1 MSRASSSNTI
11 AVFLTIILLAPSAFF
26 VAPQKAEAQWLTL
39 DLPVGI
45 STALS
50 AIENTLTEVNT
61 FTSALANYADYINT
75 YVLQPLAFVLS
86 GNLLKALT
94 ASVIKFVIGQSNGTG
109 AAQFTTNLNK
119 SLQTL
124 SDSQAQMYLKQISQT
139 NSPFASSIT
148 SALNTN
154 YLQKTSL
161 AGFWAAN
168 MCTLQ
173 KSSPNVSA
181 YLAGNWSQGGVA
193 AWFALTTES
202 QNNPYTL
209 YQNTQTQLANV
220 VENAVSAR
228 LSELSWGQ
236 GFMSWCSVSDSA
248 TQTQNAAT
256 TAYQACMAN
265 GGTGDTCQAD
275 FENSGGIMPLGGG
288 INPGDACTNKDG
300 TLGTIQTPGSTIK
313 ATLDKVLGAQQDKL
327 VQMGNISSQI
337 TGILG
342 NIATVLNTVNLASNI
357 LGGSNGTGGLLNAGG
372 SSGALTQFAPPT
384 RNSSGSFTSGYFG
397 ATNST
402 INQAAASS
410 AASGG
415 FSNDIITRTDAY
427 LTAWHTIGVSADAA
441 ANAVTSLIN
450 VCTTNADTARAQLA
464 SAGPDTKDAL
474 QAFIDAAT
482 LQATA
487 AQTAFT
493 TEVLPVTTKAAGVSA
508 EVTAI
513 LAMNNKVKNE
523 IGTNAYTADVKTLT
537 TMPPTSSDVSDAA
550 RNATDSYALA
560 TTQTAASDKATP
572 PGSLTI
578 TIPPAM
584 TIVGQM
590 NNIIAN
596 AKVLQDTVCN
606 SNWTPGS
613 TSTGP

>member
-26 VAPQKAEAQWLTL
+26 VAPQKAEAGW
-39 DLPVGI
+39 PVFDIPNEI
-45 STALS
+45 SSALS
-50 AIENTLTEVNT
+50 VIEETLIQVNT
-61 FTSALANYADYINT
+61 YTSMVALYADYINT

-86 GNLLKALT
+86 GNLLKTLT
-94 ASVIKFVIGQSNGTG
+94 ASVVKFVIGQSNGTG
-109 AAQFTTNLNK
+109 APQFTTNLNK

-148 SALNTN
+148 SALNTD

-209 YQNTQTQLANV
+209 YQNSQTQLANV
-220 VENAVSAR
+220 VDSAVSSR

-248 TQTQNAAT
+248 TQTQNAAAT
-256 TAYQACMAN
+256 ELAACAAN
-265 GGTGDTCQAD
+265 GGTPAYCDKVFSNA
-275 FENSGGIMPLGGG
+275 GGAVGG
-288 INPGDACTNKDG
+288 INPGDACINKDG
-300 TLGTIQTPGSTIK
+300 TQGTMQTPGSVIK

-337 TGILG
+337 TKILG
-342 NIATVLNTVNLASNI
+342 DIATVINTVNLASNI
-357 LGGSNGTGGLLNAGG
+357 LGGNSSMGGLLNAGG

-397 ATNST
+397 TTNSA
-402 INQAAASS
+402 INQSAASS
-410 AASGG
+410 AVSGG
-415 FSNDIITRTDAY
+415 FSNDIISRTDAY
-427 LTAWHTIGVSADAA
+427 LTAWHTIGVSADATA
-441 ANAVTSLIN
+441 SAVTSLIN

-482 LQATA
+482 LQATD

-523 IGTNAYTADVKTLT
+523 IGTSAYADDVKTLT

-606 SNWTPGS
+606 PNWTPGS
-613 TSTGP
+613 TTTGP